1 MKSFWL
7 CVSRVQDE
15 RYNGVAAIKSRSIA
29 FRFVTRNLAS
39 LFILGHDT
47 VGRWNGEQWRAQRAD
62 DCARTDAD
70 IMEDDRVCAF
80 RERTPSIKTSV
91 GRFAAINGTRDS
103 SSNDKRIV
111 IPSSTFQVRPVGVSL
126 LLLDLTDRSG
136 YQVLEENRDFI
147 WRGLSIEQRFDP
159 SSVSFFTLRP
169 IYFFARERVE
179 DWKRKEGYY
188 FE

>member
-1 MKSFWL
+1 
-7 CVSRVQDE
+7 
-15 RYNGVAAIKSRSIA
+15 
-29 FRFVTRNLAS
+29 
-39 LFILGHDT
+39 
-47 VGRWNGEQWRAQRAD
+47 
-62 DCARTDAD
+62 
-70 IMEDDRVCAF
+70 MEDDRVCAF